1 MFIEMSAE
9 KMRKLIQDC
18 QRDIAAYLP
27 PESGISERH
36 LLQQL
41 SSRLDGQQ
49 AQDALGDGWQGWLPT
64 DDDPADDD
72 AISAAPTKWW
82 TEPEFFGTMWK
93 LRS

>member
-1 MFIEMSAE
+1 VFIEMSAE

-27 PESGISERH
+27 PESGISERQ

-49 AQDALGDGWQGWLPT
+49 AQDALGDGWQGWSPA
-64 DDDPADDD
+64 DDDPAGDDD
-72 AISAAPTKWW
+72 ISPAPTKWW

-93 LRS
+93 LRT